1 MAGFADKQRGEHRF
15 SHIVVGVVM
24 IMLAALIYVWVQV
37 NITKVNYAIAR
48 EMNRQEKLL
57 EETRQLKIEV
67 ETLESP
73 RRIEGIARETLK
85 MRYPETSQVVI
96 LHD

>member
-1 MAGFADKQRGEHRF
+1 MAGLAENRQGKRRF
-15 SHIVVGVVM
+15 SHIAAGTL
-24 IMLAALIYVWVQV
+24 MLMFVALIYVWVQV

-48 EMNRQEKLL
+48 EMSTQERLL
-57 EETRQLKIEV
+57 EETRQLRMEI